1 MRYTFSSGLKLTS
14 IVLIVVGLI
23 AFGIGYYQNS
33 LIDEHAIE
41 EVLKNNEK
49 IANAQP
55 MNSAYVHDVPHSQE
69 HIEHAE
75 TQIHNRPW
83 AAFFVSLMLFF
94 GISATALFFAA
105 IQHAGQAGWSIVVI
119 RVMEGIASFIPVG
132 GLLMIIFVVL
142 SSYGCLEGGG
152 LNHIYHWMDPSLTD
166 PKSADFD
173 LLIKSK
179 EPFLNRPFFVIR
191 TIIYIAGCLFFLWR
205 LKSLSRRLDETKA
218 ISDHKRL
225 YNWSVGFI
233 VFFALASAC
242 WAWDWLMSID
252 PHWYSTLYMWYTMIS
267 CLVSSVAVMLIISIY
282 LKKQGALPAFN
293 DNHMHDLAKFLFGF
307 SLLWSYLWF
316 AQFML
321 YWYANISE
329 EVVYFFGRYKLY
341 SQTYFTMLIPN
352 LVLPFLIMVSSKV
365 KRSYVI
371 VPIMA
376 CVVLLGHYMDFFNII
391 MPGTVGAFWNIGLL
405 EIGAFVFMLGLF
417 IFVVMYSISKLNL
430 EAKGNPYYHE
440 SEIFEYPF

>member
-1 MRYTFSSGLKLTS
+1 MRYTFSSRLKLTS

-33 LIDEHAIE
+33 NIDHKDIELIISQ
-41 EVLKNNEK
+41 NEA

-55 MNSAYVHDVPHSQE
+55 MNSAYLHDEPHSEE
-69 HIEHAE
+69 HMEHALV
-75 TQIHNRPW
+75 QVHNRPW
-83 AAFFVSLMLFF
+83 AAFFVPLMLFF
-94 GISATALFFAA
+94 GISATALFFASV
-105 IQHAGQAGWSIVVI
+105 QHAGQAAWSMVVI
-119 RVMEGIASFIPVG
+119 RVMEGVASFIPVG
-132 GLLMIIFVVL
+132 GILMVIFIIL
-142 SSYGCLEGGG
+142 SSYGGEHGG
-152 LNHIYHWMDPSLTD
+152 LNHLYHWMDPALTD
-166 PKSADFD
+166 PKSSHFD

-179 EPFLNRPFFVIR
+179 EPFLNRFSFVIR
-191 TIIYIAGCLFFLWR
+191 TLIYIAGSIFFLWKI
-205 LKSLSRRLDETKA
+205 KSLTRKLDETKA
-218 ISDHKRL
+218 IADHKKV

-282 LKKQGALPAFN
+282 LKKKGNLPAFN
-293 DNHMHDLAKFLFGF
+293 DNHMHDLTKFLFGF

-316 AQFML
+316 AQYML
-321 YWYANISE
+321 YWYANIAE
-329 EVVYFFGRYKLY
+329 EANYFFGRYKLY

-352 LVLPFLIMVSSKV
+352 LVLPFLILVSSKV
-365 KRSYVI
+365 KRNFVI

-376 CVVLLGHYMDFFNII
+376 CVVIFGHYMDFFNII

-405 EIGAFVFMLGLF
+405 EIGSFIFVLGLF
-417 IFVVMYSISKLNL
+417 IFTVMTAISKLNL

-440 SEIFEYPF
+440 SELFEYPF

>member
-1 MRYTFSSGLKLTS
+1 MRYTFSSSLKLTS

-33 LIDEHAIE
+33 RIDEHAVKEILHHNE
-41 EVLKNNEK
+41 EL
-49 IANAQP
+49 AGAQP
-55 MNSAYVHDVPHSQE
+55 MNSVYKGDVAHSKE

-75 TQIHNRPW
+75 HQIHNRPW
-83 AAFFVSLMLFF
+83 SAFFVSLMLFF

-105 IQHAGQAGWSIVVI
+105 VQHAGNAGWSIVVI
-119 RVMEGIASFIPVG
+119 RVMEGIASFLPVG
-132 GLLMIIFVVL
+132 GLLMVVFIFL
-142 SSYGCLEGGG
+142 SSYGGEHGG
-152 LNHIYHWMDPSLTD
+152 LNHLYHWMDPSLTD
-166 PKSADFD
+166 PNSSHFD

-191 TIIYIAGCLFFLWR
+191 TLIYVAGCIFFLWKI
-205 LKSLSRRLDETKA
+205 KSLTRKLDETKDV
-218 ISDHKRL
+218 SDYKKV
-225 YNWSVGFI
+225 YNWSVGAI

-252 PHWYSTLYMWYTMIS
+252 PHWYSTLYMWYVLIS
-267 CLVSSVAVMLIISIY
+267 CLVSSVGVMLIISIY
-282 LKKQGALPAFN
+282 LKKKGFLPAFN

-321 YWYANISE
+321 YWYADIPE
-329 EVVYFFGRYKLY
+329 ETVYFFGRYKLY
-341 SQTYFTMLIPN
+341 GPTYFTMLIPN
-352 LVLPFLIMVSSKV
+352 LVLPFLILVSSKV
-365 KRSYVI
+365 KRNYVI

-376 CVVLLGHYMDFFNII
+376 CVVLFGHYLDMFNII
-391 MPGTVGAFWNIGLL
+391 MPGTVGAFWGIGLL
-405 EIGAFVFMLGLF
+405 EIGAFIFMLGLF
-417 IFVVMYSISKLNL
+417 IFTVMYSISKLNL

-440 SEIFEYPF
+440 SELFEYPF

>member
-33 LIDEHAIE
+33 LIGEHEIHEILGHNE
-41 EVLKNNEK
+41 E

-55 MNSAYVHDVPHSQE
+55 MNSVYKHDVPHSAE
-69 HIEHAE
+69 HLKHAE
-75 TQIHNRPW
+75 IQVHNRPW
-83 AAFFVSLMLFF
+83 SAFFIPLVLFF
-94 GISATALFFAA
+94 GISATALFFSAV
-105 IQHAGQAGWSIVVI
+105 QHAGNAGWSIVVI

-132 GLLMIIFVVL
+132 GLLMIVFIVL
-142 SSYGCLEGGG
+142 SSYGGEEGG
-152 LNHIYHWMDPSLTD
+152 LNHLYHWMDPSLTD
-166 PKSADFD
+166 SKSPHFD
-173 LLIKSK
+173 LLLKSK
-179 EPFLNRPFFVIR
+179 EPFLNRPAFVIR
-191 TIIYIAGCLFFLWR
+191 TLIYISGCLFFLWKI
-205 LKSLSRRLDETKA
+205 KSLTRKLDETKA
-218 ISDHKRL
+218 VSDHKKV

-267 CLVSSVAVMLIISIY
+267 CLVSSIGVMLIISIFLNKSGY
-282 LKKQGALPAFN
+282 LPAFN

-321 YWYANISE
+321 YWYANVPE
-329 EVVYFFGRYKLY
+329 ETVYFFGRYQLY
-341 SQTYFTMLIPN
+341 RDTYFTMLIPN
-352 LVLPFLIMVSSKV
+352 LVLPFLILVSSKA
-365 KRSYVI
+365 KRNFVI

-376 CVVLLGHYMDFFNII
+376 CVVILGHYLDFFNII
-391 MPGTVGAFWNIGLL
+391 MPGTVGAFWGFGLL
-405 EIGAFVFMLGLF
+405 EIGAFVFILGV
-417 IFVVMYSISKLNL
+417 FVFTVMYSISKLNL

-440 SEIFEYPF
+440 SKVFEYPF